1 MANIDPIA
9 FSTAKLRLL
18 EQIQISCS
26 DSPTD
31 NKPRLIRCKVEVEN
45 MAAMQWLAH
54 QSITIKTY
62 WANRNREF
70 KMAGLGVAHEI
81 SGQDT
86 PDLEKLF
93 ADLRV
98 FLDPKYPELRY
109 YGGFQFN
116 RGSKPSQEWKSFG
129 AYRFVIP
136 QFELHRS
143 DAGTYLVCNFLHNGL
158 DKSPSD
164 ELIKQLDEI
173 QFELTMS
180 DWEERTILHRRDI
193 PDWAEWQS
201 ALNTALEEMR
211 AGKYEKVV
219 LARKATLT
227 FNDPVDPVAYLLR
240 LRRMAEDTFNFFF
253 QADEGHA
260 FLGAT
265 PERLFKR
272 QGRTLHTEAIAGTR
286 PRGLTS
292 RDDVRY
298 ANALLNSEK
307 EVREHSIVVDMIR
320 NVLEKHCH
328 NLVVDEEVQI
338 TRLSHVQHL
347 CKHFKGELDPETS
360 DADLIEALHP
370 TPAMGGFPT
379 DIALEAIHDLEPFNR
394 GWYAAPIGFV
404 GHDHTEFVVAIRSA
418 LVEKERV
425 SLYSGAGIVLGSDPA
440 EEWQE
445 IEDKISKFLKALDH

>member
-1 MANIDPIA
+1 MDPYA

-18 EQIQISCS
+18 EQIRNACS
-26 DSPTD
+26 ESQSHDT
-31 NKPRLIRCKVEVEN
+31 PRMIRCKVEVEN
-45 MAAMQWLAH
+45 VAAMQWLAC
-54 QSITIKTY
+54 QSIPIKTY
-62 WANRNREF
+62 WANRNQEF

-81 SGQDT
+81 SGQQT
-86 PDLEKLF
+86 PDLTKLF
-93 ADLRV
+93 TELRV
-98 FLDPKYPELRY
+98 FLDPKYPDLRY

-116 RGSKPSQEWKSFG
+116 QDSKPSQEWKSFG
-129 AYRFVIP
+129 AYRFIIP

-143 DAGTYLVCNFLHNGL
+143 DEGTFLVCNFLQSAENCN
-158 DKSPSD
+158 PP
-164 ELIKQLDEI
+164 EAIVKQLADV
-173 QFELTMS
+173 QFELTLS

-193 PDWAEWQS
+193 PDRAEWQS
-201 ALNTALEEMR
+201 SLDTALEEMGE
-211 AGKYEKVV
+211 GKYEKVV

-240 LRRMAEDTFNFFF
+240 LRRMTEETFNFYFH
-253 QADEGHA
+253 ADEGHA

-286 PRGLTS
+286 PRGLTT
-292 RDDVRY
+292 RDDERY
-298 ANALLNSEK
+298 ARALLNSEK
-307 EVREHSIVVDMIR
+307 EVREHSIVVDMIQ
-320 NVLEKHCH
+320 NVLEKYCH
-328 NLVVDEEVQI
+328 NLVMDEEVQI

-360 DADLIEALHP
+360 DADLIKALHP
-370 TPAMGGFPT
+370 TPAMGGYPT
-379 DIALEAIHDLEPFNR
+379 DIALEAIEDLEPFNR

-418 LVEKERV
+418 LIEKERV

-440 EEWQE
+440 DEWQE
-445 IEDKISKFLKALDH
+445 IEDKISKFLKALDL

>member
-1 MANIDPIA
+1 MDPFA
-9 FSTAKLRLL
+9 FSTARLRLL
-18 EQIQISCS
+18 EQIQNACS
-26 DSPTD
+26 ESGSHDSP
-31 NKPRLIRCKVEVEN
+31 RMIRCKVEVEN
-45 MAAMQWLAH
+45 IAAMQWLAC
-54 QSITIKTY
+54 QSIPIKTY
-62 WANRNREF
+62 WANRNQEF

-81 SGQDT
+81 SGQET
-86 PDLEKLF
+86 PDLVQLF
-93 ADLRV
+93 AELRAL
-98 FLDPKYPELRY
+98 LDPKYPDLRY

-116 RGSKPSQEWKSFG
+116 QGAKPSQEWKSFG
-129 AYRFVIP
+129 AYRFIIP

-143 DAGTYLVCNFLHNGL
+143 DEGTFLVCNFLQNAENCDPPEG
-158 DKSPSD
+158 
-164 ELIKQLDEI
+164 IVKQLEDV

-180 DWEERTILHRRDI
+180 DWEERTALHRRDI
-193 PDWAEWQS
+193 PDRAEWES
-201 ALNTALEEMR
+201 TLDTALEEMS

-240 LRRMAEDTFNFFF
+240 LRRMTEETFNFYF

-286 PRGLTS
+286 PRGLTT
-292 RDDVRY
+292 RDDERY
-298 ANALLNSEK
+298 ARALLNSEK
-307 EVREHSIVVDMIR
+307 EVREHSIVVDMIQK
-320 NVLEKHCH
+320 VLEKHCH
-328 NLVVDEEVQI
+328 NLVMDEDVQI

-347 CKHFKGELDPETS
+347 CKHFKGELDPDTS
-360 DADLIEALHP
+360 DADLIRALHP
-370 TPAMGGFPT
+370 TPAMGGYPT
-379 DIALEAIHDLEPFNR
+379 DIALETIEHLEPFNR

-418 LVEKERV
+418 LIERERV
-425 SLYSGAGIVLGSDPA
+425 SLFSGAGIVLGSDPA

-445 IEDKISKFLKALDH
+445 IEDKISKFLKALDL

>member
-1 MANIDPIA
+1 MDPFA
-9 FSTAKLRLL
+9 FSTAKHRLL
-18 EQIQISCS
+18 EQIQNACQGSH
-26 DSPTD
+26 DHD
-31 NKPRLIRCKVEVEN
+31 APRMIRCKVEVEN
-45 MAAMQWLAH
+45 VAAMQWLAC
-54 QSITIKTY
+54 QSIPIKTY
-62 WANRNREF
+62 WANRNQEF

-86 PDLEKLF
+86 PDLTKLF
-93 ADLRV
+93 EDLRV
-98 FLDPKYPELRY
+98 NLDPKYPELRY

-129 AYRFVIP
+129 AYRFIIP

-143 DAGTYLVCNFLHNGL
+143 DEGTFLVCNFFKNAENCQ
-158 DKSPSD
+158 PP
-164 ELIKQLDEI
+164 EAIIKQLEDV

-193 PDWAEWQS
+193 PDRAEWES
-201 ALNTALEEMR
+201 SLNTALEEMG

-240 LRRMAEDTFNFFF
+240 LRRMTEDTFNFYF

-272 QGRTLHTEAIAGTR
+272 QGRTIHTEAIAGTR
-286 PRGLTS
+286 PRGLTT
-292 RDDVRY
+292 RDDERY
-298 ANALLNSEK
+298 SKALLNSEK

-320 NVLEKHCH
+320 NVLEQHCH

-370 TPAMGGFPT
+370 TPAMGGYPT
-379 DIALEAIHDLEPFNR
+379 DIALEAIEDLEPFNR

-404 GHDHTEFVVAIRSA
+404 GHDHTEFVVGIRSA
-418 LVEKERV
+418 LVERERV

-445 IEDKISKFLKALDH
+445 IEDKISKFLKALDL

>member
-1 MANIDPIA
+1 MDPFA

-18 EQIQISCS
+18 EQIRKACS
-26 DSPTD
+26 AAHSD
-31 NKPRLIRCKVEVEN
+31 NAPRMVRCKVEVEN
-45 MAAMQWLAH
+45 VAAMQWLAC
-54 QSITIKTY
+54 QSIPIKTY
-62 WANRNREF
+62 WANRNQEF

-81 SGQDT
+81 SGQNA
-86 PDLEKLF
+86 PDMVKLF
-93 ADLRV
+93 DDLRT

-116 RGSKPSQEWKSFG
+116 RDSKPSQEWKSFG
-129 AYRFVIP
+129 AYRFIIP

-143 DAGTYLVCNFLHNGL
+143 HEGTFLVCNFLQNTENC
-158 DKSPSD
+158 DPPESI
-164 ELIKQLDEI
+164 IKQLDDV
-173 QFELTMS
+173 QFEITLS
-180 DWEERTILHRRDI
+180 DWEERIILHRRDI
-193 PDWAEWQS
+193 PDRAEWQS
-201 ALNTALEEMR
+201 SLNTALEEME

-240 LRRMAEDTFNFFF
+240 LRRMTEETFNFYF

-286 PRGLTS
+286 PRGLTTY
-292 RDDVRY
+292 DDERF
-298 ANALLNSEK
+298 ARALLNSEK
-307 EVREHSIVVDMIR
+307 ELREHSIVVDMIR
-320 NVLEKHCH
+320 NVLEKYCH
-328 NLVVDEEVQI
+328 NLVIDNEVQI

-347 CKHFKGELDPETS
+347 CKHFKCELDPETT
-360 DADLIEALHP
+360 DADLIKALHP
-370 TPAMGGFPT
+370 TPAMGGYPT
-379 DIALEAIHDLEPFNR
+379 DIALEAIEDLEPFNR

-418 LVEKERV
+418 LIERERV

-445 IEDKISKFLKALDH
+445 IEDKISKFLKALDL

>member
-1 MANIDPIA
+1 MDPFA
-9 FSTAKLRLL
+9 FSTAKHRLL
-18 EQIQISCS
+18 EQIQNACQEFQGQ
-26 DSPTD
+26 DA
-31 NKPRLIRCKVEVEN
+31 PRMLRCKVEVEN
-45 MAAMQWLAH
+45 VAAMQWLAC
-54 QSITIKTY
+54 QSIPVKTY
-62 WANRNREF
+62 WANRNQEF

-81 SGQDT
+81 SGEEQ
-86 PDLEKLF
+86 PDLVKLF
-93 ADLRV
+93 EDLRV
-98 FLDPKYPELRY
+98 NLDPQYPELRY

-116 RGSKPSQEWKSFG
+116 RSSKASQEWKSFG
-129 AYRFVIP
+129 AYRFIIP

-143 DAGTYLVCNFLHNGL
+143 QEGTYLVCNFLQN
-158 DKSPSD
+158 P
-164 ELIKQLDEI
+164 ENCEPPECIIKQLEDV

-193 PDWAEWQS
+193 PDRAEWES
-201 ALNTALEEMR
+201 SLNTALEEMA
-211 AGKYEKVV
+211 AGEYEKVV

-240 LRRMAEDTFNFFF
+240 LRRMTEDTFNFYF

-272 QGRTLHTEAIAGTR
+272 QGRTIHTEAIAGTR
-286 PRGLTS
+286 PRGVTS
-292 RDDVRY
+292 RDDERY
-298 ANALLNSEK
+298 ARALLNSEK

-320 NVLEKHCH
+320 QVLEKSCH
-328 NLVVDEEVQI
+328 KLVVDEDVQI

-347 CKHFKGELDPETS
+347 CKHFKGELDPTTS

-370 TPAMGGFPT
+370 TPAMGGYPT
-379 DIALEAIHDLEPFNR
+379 DIALAAIEDLEPFNR

-404 GHDHTEFVVAIRSA
+404 GHDHTEFVVGIRSA

-440 EEWQE
+440 DEWQE
-445 IEDKISKFLKALDH
+445 IEDKISKFLKALDL

>member
-1 MANIDPIA
+1 M
-9 FSTAKLRLL
+9 
-18 EQIQISCS
+18 
-26 DSPTD
+26 
-31 NKPRLIRCKVEVEN
+31 IRCKVEVEKV
-45 MAAMQWLAH
+45 AAMQWLAC
-54 QSITIKTY
+54 QSIPIKTY
-62 WANRNREF
+62 WANRNQEF

-81 SGQDT
+81 SGQET
-86 PDLEKLF
+86 PDLTKLF
-93 ADLRV
+93 DDLHT
-98 FLDPKYPELRY
+98 FLDPKYPDLRY

-116 RGSKPSQEWKSFG
+116 QGSKPSQEWKSFG
-129 AYRFVIP
+129 AYRFIIP

-143 DAGTYLVCNFLHNGL
+143 DEGTFLVYNFLQNTENCDPPEG
-158 DKSPSD
+158 
-164 ELIKQLDEI
+164 IVNQLEDV
-173 QFELTMS
+173 QFELTLS

-201 ALNTALEEMR
+201 SLKTALEEMN

-240 LRRMAEDTFNFFF
+240 LRRMTEETFNFYF

-286 PRGLTS
+286 PRGLTT
-292 RDDVRY
+292 RDDERY
-298 ANALLNSEK
+298 ARALLNSEK
-307 EVREHSIVVDMIR
+307 ELREHSIVVDMIR
-320 NVLEKHCH
+320 NVLEKYCH
-328 NLVVDEEVQI
+328 NLVVDNEVQI

-347 CKHFKGELDPETS
+347 CKHFKCELDPETT
-360 DADLIEALHP
+360 DADLIKALHP
-370 TPAMGGFPT
+370 TPAMGGYPT
-379 DIALEAIHDLEPFNR
+379 DIALEAIEDLEPFNR

-418 LVEKERV
+418 LIERERV

-445 IEDKISKFLKALDH
+445 IEDKISKFLKALDL